1 MNIEEKVT
9 HWLSSTFDQQTHEA
23 LKKLQQDP
31 KKLEDAFYTNLAFG
45 TGGMRGIMGVG
56 TNRINKYTL
65 GKNTQGLSNY
75 LNATYPQQE
84 ISAVIAYDCRNNSAA
99 FAKIVADVFTANGIK
114 TYLFSD
120 LRATPELSFAVRHLN
135 AQCGIVLTASHNPPE
150 YNGYK
155 VYGKDGGQMVP
166 PEDEAVM
173 HAIDAISFED
183 INFEAQEQLLHYIDT
198 EVDNAYQDAIIQLA
212 QIPNL
217 DRSDLKIVF
226 TSIHGTSITAIPSVL
241 EKVGYKNIFIVE
253 EQAQPDG
260 NFPTVSSPN
269 PEEPAALAMALDL
282 AKAKAAD
289 IIIGTDPDA
298 DRLGVVIKNNDGA
311 WKFLDGNQ
319 LMIILTE
326 YLLQS
331 KATDGKLTDK
341 HFIASTVVSS
351 PAIEKMAAA
360 YKVHYFSYL
369 TGFKWIAKGIQD
381 HPHLTFVGGG
391 EESFGYLIG
400 DAVRDKDAIS
410 ACLLACEIAA
420 LLKSKGET
428 LEDLLYQCY
437 KKYGVFREGLV
448 SLTKKGK
455 DGAQEIADI
464 MEQYR
469 QQPPSKIGATAVRY
483 MEDFGTGVKTDTK
496 TGEKTKM
503 DYPASNVLIFYL
515 EDGSRIALRP
525 SGTEPKIKY
534 YFSVTNPYDAS
545 LSWETAMS
553 VLDEKIDTLKNNLSL

>member
-1 MNIEEKVT
+1 
-9 HWLSSTFDQQTHEA
+9 
-23 LKKLQQDP
+23 
-31 KKLEDAFYTNLAFG
+31 
-45 TGGMRGIMGVG
+45 
-56 TNRINKYTL
+56 
-65 GKNTQGLSNY
+65 
-75 LNATYPQQE
+75 
-84 ISAVIAYDCRNNSAA
+84 
-99 FAKIVADVFTANGIK
+99 
-114 TYLFSD
+114 
-120 LRATPELSFAVRHLN
+120 
-135 AQCGIVLTASHNPPE
+135 
-150 YNGYK
+150 
-155 VYGKDGGQMVP
+155 
-166 PEDEAVM
+166 
-173 HAIDAISFED
+173 
-183 INFEAQEQLLHYIDT
+183 
-198 EVDNAYQDAIIQLA
+198 
-212 QIPNL
+212 
-217 DRSDLKIVF
+217 
-226 TSIHGTSITAIPSVL
+226 
-241 EKVGYKNIFIVE
+241 
-253 EQAQPDG
+253 
-260 NFPTVSSPN
+260 
-269 PEEPAALAMALDL
+269 
-282 AKAKAAD
+282 
-289 IIIGTDPDA
+289 
-298 DRLGVVIKNNDGA
+298 
-311 WKFLDGNQ
+311 
-319 LMIILTE
+319 
-326 YLLQS
+326 
-331 KATDGKLTDK
+331 
-341 HFIASTVVSS
+341 
-351 PAIEKMAAA
+351 MAAA

-483 MEDFGTGVKTDTK
+483 KEDFGTGVKTDTK

-553 VLDEKIDTLKNNLSL
+553 VLEEKIDTLKNNLSL